1 VEDKYAYVATL
12 DEIVENDYNLNIPRY
27 VDTYEE
33 EAEIDVVAVQSEI
46 DVLGAELIEVRA
58 KMKGYLQELG
68 Y

>member
-1 VEDKYAYVATL
+1 MEDKYAYVATL